1 MNWICKHCGQ
11 SFPSR
16 RKLQEHNKIEH
27 NIGPRGKGQTA
38 WNKGLTKENNEIM
51 QQIAKHCSE
60 TLKGKPGHKHTE
72 ETKKKLSEI
81 RKKQIAEN
89 DGIWW
94 NSRSKC
100 KRSYAEEWT
109 KRLLENEFKRTD
121 FVEEYHIGK
130 WFLDFAWPAYKLY
143 IEIDGEQ
150 HEWPERKKND
160 EEKDRFCLSEG
171 WKGLRIKWKEICND
185 TQNAIKRIKDFL
197 PD

>member
-121 FVEEYHIGK
+121 FVEEYK
-130 WFLDFAWPAYKLY
+130 DVDVPTMTQFKPMVNEVEDSL
-143 IEIDGEQ
+143 
-150 HEWPERKKND
+150 
-160 EEKDRFCLSEG
+160 EEESILPIF
-171 WKGLRIKWKEICND
+171 IKEK
-185 TQNAIKRIKDFL
+185 
-197 PD
+197 